1 MAIPYATLLIVRE
14 AMHSRISQ
22 GHYTGVHLLSGQLS
36 TVEEIKKSSNN
47 VKGNV
52 QMYKR
57 NLKMTSLNYPKIKF
71 FDKLHDDF
79 FCI

>member
-36 TVEEIKKSSNN
+36 TVEEIKNSSNN

-52 QMYKR
+52 QTTKE
-57 NLKMTSLNYPKIKF
+57 T
-71 FDKLHDDF
+71 
-79 FCI
+79 

>member
-36 TVEEIKKSSNN
+36 TVEEIKNSSNN

-52 QMYKR
+52 QTTKETWKWY
-57 NLKMTSLNYPKIKF
+57 
-71 FDKLHDDF
+71 H
-79 FCI
+79 